1 MIDFGDKT
9 YRNILARQL
18 AKVPDTIDKREGS
31 IIQTAL
37 GPESWFLEG
46 LYLDLDRV
54 QKNAYAGTAGGVELE
69 LICEERGIY
78 RKFATPAVKKGIFNV
93 SVPIGS
99 RFSTRAGDN
108 VTYAARKALGGTEG
122 AYVYELECETAGRAG
137 NSYSGPLLSIDYIKG
152 LASAELSEL
161 IEAGTEDEEDADLRA
176 RYFAT
181 FETEAFAG
189 NIAAYRNEILGMNG
203 VGAVQVYPAWKG
215 GGTVLCRI
223 LNGNLD
229 PADSGLLARVQEA
242 ICPPEDGG
250 TDPSRDGYG
259 FAPIGAAVTIGTA
272 AELVLNIE
280 CNIQFGTSGEN
291 HQEEV
296 EQKILDYVAGVKRS
310 WGERAKN
317 RKIKYSVIVYEA
329 RIVAAI
335 LTLPDVVNVTNVTIN
350 GIPGDLVL
358 TESPELQQLPVLGEV
373 TIHAS

>member
-1 MIDFGDKT
+1 MC
-9 YRNILARQL
+9 
-18 AKVPDTIDKREGS
+18 S
-31 IIQTAL
+31 
-37 GPESWFLEG
+37 
-46 LYLDLDRV
+46 
-54 QKNAYAGTAGGVELE
+54 
-69 LICEERGIY
+69 
-78 RKFATPAVKKGIFNV
+78 
-93 SVPIGS
+93 
-99 RFSTRAGDN
+99 
-108 VTYAARKALGGTEG
+108 
-122 AYVYELECETAGRAG
+122 
-137 NSYSGPLLSIDYIKG
+137 
-152 LASAELSEL
+152 
-161 IEAGTEDEEDADLRA
+161 
-176 RYFAT
+176 
-181 FETEAFAG
+181 
-189 NIAAYRNEILGMNG
+189 
-203 VGAVQVYPAWKG
+203 
-215 GGTVLCRI
+215 I

-259 FAPIGAAVTIGTA
+259 FAPIGAAVAIGTA

-358 TESPELQQLPVLGEV
+358 TESPELQQLPAVSYTHLTLPTKRIV
-373 TIHAS
+373 